1 MKKVK
6 VKRLASNTKKQS
18 KLSIKIK
25 KPGSFTAYCKKKGY
39 KGVTCACIR
48 EGLHSK
54 NPLTRKRANFARN
67 FAKNCKGL

>member
-1 MKKVK
+1 MAKAVKK
-6 VKRLASNTKKQS
+6 

-25 KPGSFTAYCKKKGY
+25 KPGSFTAYCKSKGY

-54 NPLTRKRANFARN
+54 NPKTRKRTNFARN
-67 FAKNCKGL
+67 FAKNCKI